1 MIPSIGQIQKFLIRR
16 DSAVKTKAALILLPF
31 KVLEVAQGI
40 VDNDSL
46 FFVIHR
52 FNTQTVPGYES
63 LPY

>member
-1 MIPSIGQIQKFLIRR
+1 M
-16 DSAVKTKAALILLPF
+16 KTKAALILLPF

-40 VDNDSL
+40 VDNNLL
-46 FFVIHR
+46 FLVIHR